1 MKCPKCGSENISI
14 EKRIDGNCTCLN
26 CGFIWKNWQTIYKVK
41 PKLSTAEKLL
51 KLQQTIHFVSD
62 FKIIYFA
69 EGYKTKVFKGNIEN
83 QINEAYEHFAKEQK

>member
-1 MKCPKCGSENISI
+1 MKCPKCGS
-14 EKRIDGNCTCLN
+14 DLDTGFNCSK
-26 CGFIWKNWQTIYKVK
+26 CGRKNWQTIYKVK